1 MAHQTKDR
9 AHVDFLNLQ
18 PAEWQALL
26 LTLKVATAAL
36 FVALPLAV
44 VTAYLLAR
52 YRFPGHGIVNALVHM
67 PLVLPPVVTGYV
79 LLMMFG
85 RKGPVG
91 AFLSETLGISFA
103 FNWTGAALAAGV
115 MAFPLMVRPIRL
127 SFEAVDP
134 KLEEAAKSLGAYRA
148 VAFVTITL
156 PLALP
161 GILGGAILGF
171 AKAMGEFGAT
181 ITFVSNIP
189 GETRTLALAIY
200 TATQSPSGDVA
211 AFRMTLVAAFVAFA
225 ALIASELLARRLRK
239 RLGAGHA

>member
-1 MAHQTKDR
+1 
-9 AHVDFLNLQ
+9 VDFLSLQ

-26 LTLKVATAAL
+26 LTLRVAAAAL
-36 FVALPLAV
+36 LVALPLAV
-44 VTAYLLAR
+44 LTAYGLAR
-52 YRFPGHGIVNALVHM
+52 FRFPGHGLVNAVVHL

-79 LLMMFG
+79 LLLAFG
-85 RKGPVG
+85 RNGPAG
-91 AFLSETLGISFA
+91 AFLHSVFGITFA

-134 KLEEAAKSLGAYRA
+134 KLEEAARSLGARRG
-148 VAFVTITL
+148 ITFLTVSL

-189 GETRTLALAIY
+189 GETRTLALALY
-200 TATQSPSGDVA
+200 TATQSPSGDLA
-211 AFRMTLVAAFVAFA
+211 AFRLTIIAACVAFG
-225 ALIASELLARRLRK
+225 ALLASEMLARHLRK
-239 RLGAGHA
+239 RLGGSDA